1 VRRGAAHGGL
11 IRDDGRAMPLSNAAA
26 LFAVLVVI
34 AVLAFLAVTTFNDVV
49 ALRNRI
55 TKAWANIDV
64 ALKQRHDEL
73 PSLVEAVKDLMTFER
88 ELLAEVAACR
98 AAYSDR
104 EPIPSQAATSEATT
118 RAVRQLLAVVE
129 QYPEVKS
136 AGNVASLQEEIARL
150 EDVIADRRELY
161 NDQVYR
167 HNTRI
172 AQLPARLLAGL
183 FGWQPQP
190 FFAADAATHVRP
202 DVTLT
207 GA

>member
-1 VRRGAAHGGL
+1 
-11 IRDDGRAMPLSNAAA
+11 MPLNDLAA
-26 LFAVLVVI
+26 LFAVALAI
-34 AVLAFLAVTTFNDVV
+34 AVIGFLVVTTFNDVV

-73 PSLVEAVKDLMTFER
+73 PNLVEAVRGLMAFER
-88 ELLAEVAACR
+88 DLLAEVAACR
-98 AAYSDR
+98 AAYSDS

-129 QYPEVKS
+129 QYPEIKS
-136 AGNVASLQEEIARL
+136 AGNVASLQEEITRL

-172 AQLPARLLAGL
+172 GQVPARLLAGL
-183 FGWQPQP
+183 FGWRPQP
-190 FFAADAATHVRP
+190 FFAADAAARARP
-202 DVTLT
+202 DVVLT
-207 GA
+207 RP